1 MAVLCGAAFFSA
13 RNSPTVNRI
22 VAIVSGGSVGLLEI
36 KADYLLYITKPI
48 VLLVKLRLLLHTT
61 AEALKLLHQ
70 SASPANPQQH
80 EGLSS

>member
-1 MAVLCGAAFFSA
+1 VAVSCGAAFFSA
-13 RNSPTVNRI
+13 RNSSTVNRI
-22 VAIVSGGSVGLLEI
+22 VAIVSGGNVGLLEI
-36 KADYLLYITKPI
+36 KADYLLCITKPF

-80 EGLSS
+80 EGSSS